1 MNNKIFYIVMGLIA
15 LALIGLS
22 LVWPQG
28 LGIPSPK
35 PFGHAIELPDYF
47 RMVKER
53 DARLKREAAEK
64 AQNKAQAAQDASA
77 ASAN

>member
-1 MNNKIFYIVMGLIA
+1 MNNTKFYIGMALIA

-28 LGIPSPK
+28 LGTPSPK
-35 PFGHAIELPDYF
+35 PFGHALVLPDYF

-53 DARLKREAAEK
+53 DARLKREADEK
-64 AQNKAQAAQDASA
+64 ARNKADAAQSTSS